1 MKKLLMF
8 LVLLTVSVGTW
19 AYTGSGT
26 NITLSEQEPGKQ
38 VITIAPDGAG
48 ALATWFAGLTTDQ
61 KNSFASETTRTNLV
75 ITGPMNA
82 ADIAVLNN
90 TEWSKFVTVDL
101 KGATVTST
109 DVLSLS
115 MANVETVVLPSGYTK
130 DEVNAAGAHF
140 AEVNSN
146 FGSCLSADGTIEPK
160 DVTGLY
166 YEFGGVEYEYTG
178 QNGSAGQTINTNIT
192 VPLEN
197 AEGYPKYFYQNDCAN
212 NAQFEVSA
220 DKIVNGQVT
229 LSEFPVVYRHW
240 DSKYE
245 NPFTHEL
252 IEVNPTDSRI
262 FTQNGDQFITVD
274 FSPNSK
280 TFNNI
285 YGQYLYKYTDANSNT
300 VTCDAS
306 GNQTTN
312 PTNQASSNMQITLN
326 NQSVTLYEKTTHV
339 EVYNADKVVAYVN
352 KAGSLYKATNLAEL
366 DATKIKTVVISGNVT
381 VDDITQM
388 PAERIDPLDT
398 SLSPAPPTGEGKFTK
413 GDANPAWYINN
424 AGAAIKD
431 MDLSSATIDNPVYLR
446 TLSANSALER
456 IVFPDNLTRIP
467 YACCYANG
475 NSGNNKLKDIVF
487 PQGLREIGAYAFHDT
502 AIEELY
508 VTNQIT
514 TIGHEA
520 FGTCQKLKDLEFQAG
535 LTNLSFGGYVFDN
548 CTGLKHITFPYGVKQ
563 IGNYIFNMCTALE
576 SIHLPNSL
584 ETIGDGAFHQCSK
597 MRTLVIP
604 ESVRS
609 IGKDAF
615 GLCYFEDIFLMA
627 ETPDKLPTIYSTG
640 AGFNSYD
647 HGTFAG
653 NQLHGNNTSPQQ
665 NYDLYATY
673 TSKQML
679 QAYRDAVSGGNTIAN
694 LHYTPAV
701 KEFIDVNPYYALY
714 GAEKEYTEIKEGDQI
729 IQPAGIGHESYYL
742 SDTYLFV
749 DKEQATWPS
758 AYNNRNEP
766 GTGVRLGM
774 RGDGGFDGDY
784 PRCSRVGDPTMYQDS
799 DPDAWNYSPYATTD
813 YDHPSILGWRQFVL
827 RRGDAN
833 NEKVIIRKQYKDVWY
848 TFCTPFD
855 MSDEMLAIAFNE
867 GFNICEFNAVEVEDA
882 NIILHFNSIAIEDK
896 SRNALALAYHPY
908 MIHPNYMTQE
918 FDKQGITGVYQ
929 EEKHVSSS
937 TRLCDGNEFN
947 TLSQAVVKGASV
959 ELEGVSVSGN
969 FYFIGNVDNPD
980 EKVKEGTT
988 RTVFSGD
995 ITDGKMIKT
1004 IQGGYEE
1011 GGDEVKLGDK
1021 LIPQYAYFL
1030 GTAPG
1035 EEYPRYWKETAP
1047 NDRASGG
1054 RWTQYSAI
1062 IISDQKIEKALGR
1075 NKPKEENPV
1084 KSLEIDFSEFNPEDV
1099 TAIEQIVEEA
1109 KANNVPVQYMNIV
1122 YDFNGNIVKKGDA
1135 SLETLPEGMYI
1146 VNGKKY
1152 LVK

>member
-1 MKKLLMF
+1 MRLKNLLTF

-26 NITLSEQEPGKQ
+26 NITLSEQAPDKQ

-61 KNSFASETTRTNLV
+61 KNSFASETSRTNLV
-75 ITGPMNA
+75 ITGPLSS

-90 TEWSKFVTVDL
+90 SEWSKFVTVDL
-101 KGATVTST
+101 KGATVSST
-109 DVLSLS
+109 DILNMS

-146 FGSCLSADGTIEPK
+146 FGSCLSADGTIETK

-166 YEFGGVEYEYTG
+166 YTFGGVEYEYTG

-240 DSKYE
+240 DSSYE

-252 IEVNPTDSRI
+252 IAVEPNDPRI
-262 FTQNGDQFITVD
+262 FTQNGNQFISVD
-274 FSPNSK
+274 FSPESK
-280 TFNNI
+280 TFSNI
-285 YGQYLYKYTDANSNT
+285 YGQYLYTYTDANSNT

-326 NQSVTLYEKTTHV
+326 NQSVTLYEKTSHV

-352 KAGSLYKATNLAEL
+352 TAGSLYKATNLAEL
-366 DATKIKTVVISGNVT
+366 DPTKIKTVVISGNVT

-388 PAERIDPLDT
+388 PADRIDPLDT

-413 GDANPAWYINN
+413 ADANPAWYINN

-431 MDLSSATIDNPVYLR
+431 MDLSSARIDNSVYLR

-487 PQGLREIGAYAFHDT
+487 PQGLREIGAYAFHNT
-502 AIEELY
+502 AIEDLY
-508 VTNQIT
+508 ITNKIT
-514 TIGHEA
+514 TIGYKA
-520 FGTCQKLKDLEFQAG
+520 FGVCEKLKNLEFQAG
-535 LTNLSFGGYVFDN
+535 LTNLSFGGNVFDS

-615 GLCYFEDIFLMA
+615 GLCYLEDIFLMA

-640 AGFNSYD
+640 AGFNSYG

-653 NQLHGNNTSPQQ
+653 NQLHGNNTAPQEY
-665 NYDLYATY
+665 YDLYATY
-673 TSKQML
+673 SSKEML
-679 QAYRDAVSGGNTIAN
+679 QAYREAVKDGNTIAY
-694 LHYTPAV
+694 LHYSPAV
-701 KEFIDVNPYYALY
+701 KEFIDENPYWKQY
-714 GAEKEYTEIKEGDQI
+714 GDT
-729 IQPAGIGHESYYL
+729 HESKYL
-742 SDTYLFV
+742 SDTYLYV
-749 DKEQATWPS
+749 DAEQAKWP
-758 AYNNRNEP
+758 AANNNRYDAL
-766 GTGVRLGM
+766 GGRLGV
-774 RGDGGFDGDY
+774 RGDGSFDGDY
-784 PRCSRVGDPTMYQDS
+784 PRCSRVGDPTMYS
-799 DPDAWNYSPYATTD
+799 TDPNAWNYSPYATTS
-813 YDHPSILGWRQFVL
+813 YDQPSILGWRQFVL

-833 NEKVIIRKQYKDVWY
+833 NEKVIIKKQYKDVWY

-867 GFNICEFNAVEVEDA
+867 GFNICEFNGVEVEDA

-947 TLSQAVVKGASV
+947 TLSQAVVQGATAKT
-959 ELEGVSVSGN
+959 EDGNVSGN

-1047 NDRASGG
+1047 NDRTSGG
-1054 RWTQYSAI
+1054 IWKPYSAI

-1109 KANNVPVQYMNIV
+1109 KANDVPVQYMNIV